1 LAKQV
6 NIASD
11 VEAKSGVSENTLNFI
26 AKCFNTD
33 EVNFITVDSLIK
45 QRYDKRIKHRLIKIG
60 VMLFHVIL
68 ATIITSLVVFLITRN
83 SDFTLNV
90 CAPISA
96 IVFLILFFD
105 KEHFEKLGEYISER
119 NKYL

>member
-33 EVNFITVDSLIK
+33 EVSFITVDSLIK